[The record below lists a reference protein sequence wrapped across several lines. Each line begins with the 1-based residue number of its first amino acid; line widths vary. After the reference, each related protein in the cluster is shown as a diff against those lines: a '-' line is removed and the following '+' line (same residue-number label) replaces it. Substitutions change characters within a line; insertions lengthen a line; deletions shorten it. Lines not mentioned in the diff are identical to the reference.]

1 MLVITA
7 VCLTSVL
14 DSVRSETPQRSLP
27 SLIMVVIIVSVRVI
41 AMAWT
46 FKKNI
51 SCLTLLAREQNWRR
65 IMPTLVKATM
75 YVCDWAQKCV
85 PFNNL
90 TVRKE
95 EKDVKMMEGYED
107 LEGDDGDEGTPNQRA
122 GAHMAAINEDS
133 NIFLV

>member
-1 MLVITA
+1 MSEVFTASWTMLVITA

-51 SCLTLLAREQNWRR
+51 FL
-65 IMPTLVKATM
+65 
-75 YVCDWAQKCV
+75 
-85 PFNNL
+85 F
-90 TVRKE
+90 
-95 EKDVKMMEGYED
+95 
-107 LEGDDGDEGTPNQRA
+107 
-122 GAHMAAINEDS
+122 DS
-133 NIFLV
+133 PCA